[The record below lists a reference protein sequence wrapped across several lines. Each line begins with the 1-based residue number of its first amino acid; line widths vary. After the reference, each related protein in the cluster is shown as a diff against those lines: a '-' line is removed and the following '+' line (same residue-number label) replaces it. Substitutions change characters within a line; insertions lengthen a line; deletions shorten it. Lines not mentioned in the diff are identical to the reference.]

1 MPVKGICCCFK
12 LIWIPGFFVTFSWA
26 VKVFS
31 HFHGFTNWKQTL
43 KGKKF
48 EQKRILEKGERERG
62 RFCVIQMRFAIVG
75 QARNEQHNQLASQH
89 FFSTCHTVVIAIR
102 VFIRSR
108 NFSLLHPTEN
118 LSDRPVTHSTFFLCN
133 HNVFVFWVDLH
144 IRKADRRFGLDVSS
158 GGHFKDSRRHSRGA
172 DTRACNLSVLTP
184 YHPDRNGIPR
194 FENYLFS
201 LPN

>member
-1 MPVKGICCCFK
+1 MGYEVILK
-12 LIWIPGFFVTFSWA
+12 LLNFGYSCLLLFPSKWA
-26 VKVFS
+26 TS
-31 HFHGFTNWKQTL
+31 
-43 KGKKF
+43 
-48 EQKRILEKGERERG
+48 
-62 RFCVIQMRFAIVG
+62 MRVCALSIIELYVL
-75 QARNEQHNQLASQH
+75 LALSK
-89 FFSTCHTVVIAIR
+89 SG

-144 IRKADRRFGLDVSS
+144 IRKADRRFGLDVS

-184 YHPDRNGIPR
+184 YHPDRNGIPP
-194 FENYLFS
+194 FENYYIDAS
-201 LPN
+201 N

>member
-1 MPVKGICCCFK
+1 MIKFC
-12 LIWIPGFFVTFSWA
+12 WA
-26 VKVFS
+26 FWHIIQRSKQS
-31 HFHGFTNWKQTL
+31 CITGLRRHFCSQSVCLSSRTYSQGP
-43 KGKKF
+43 
-48 EQKRILEKGERERG
+48 
-62 RFCVIQMRFAIVG
+62 FCGIQMRFAIVG
-75 QARNEQHNQLASQH
+75 QARAAAAGWR

-184 YHPDRNGIPR
+184 SYHPDRNGIPR